1 MYIPRY
7 FFDKADGTCK
17 TFTYGGCQGNGNSFA
32 TKPECEK
39 TCIVDVPVVEV
50 PGSPQAGDRSPR
62 KTNPTPTRRQIEI
75 CQLPSE
81 TGLCFAHFP
90 SFFFNSY
97 SGQCESFVYGGCGG
111 NENRFESVEACEL
124 ACRGVGRRPIS
135 IGSGSVTGAQP
146 AVATATGRFLS
157 SNNECNLP
165 KAAGLCLAYFP
176 SYFYNTHTGECE
188 SFVYGG
194 CQGNANRFES
204 RTECEQNC
212 KAGTTR
218 PDLDA
223 ACLQPK
229 KIGRCRARLPRWFFD
244 LDTLSCRT
252 FYYGGCGGNDNN
264 FRSQAACEQRCVPA
278 KSKPALASATAGVLV
293 SSAAG
298 VSRPSRPQRCSQR
311 KVTGPCRARIR
322 SYYFNARAS
331 RCQMFTYGGCRG
343 NANRFASLEEC
354 RATCLASPPTRP
366 QQPQELNPVR
376 PEIGSIQPL
385 PASPD
390 TCSQPKVVGFCRA
403 AMPRFF
409 YNQDTGRC
417 ENFIY
422 GGCGGNDNN
431 FRSYDACARKCVN
444 NAADSSAVAQPV

>member
-1 MYIPRY
+1 MCNLPAEPGPCKVYIPRY

-165 KAAGLCLAYFP
+165 KAGGPCEAYIP
-176 SYFYNTHTGECE
+176 SYFYSMQTGQCE

-194 CQGNANRFES
+194 CEGNVNRFDS
-204 RTECEQNC
+204 RMQCEQKC
-212 KAGTTR
+212 KAGAAR
-218 PDLDA
+218 PDLKA

-229 KIGRCRARLPRWFFD
+229 KLGLCRARFPRWFFD
-244 LDTLSCRT
+244 AGSRSCRL
-252 FYYGGCGGNDNN
+252 FYYGGCGGNANN
-264 FRSQAACEQRCVPA
+264 FLTRLACERLCVKTPVQQHR
-278 KSKPALASATAGVLV
+278 SSYLPSVLQYMLLHLFG
-293 SSAAG
+293 A
-298 VSRPSRPQRCSQR
+298 
-311 KVTGPCRARIR
+311 
-322 SYYFNARAS
+322 
-331 RCQMFTYGGCRG
+331 MF
-343 NANRFASLEEC
+343 
-354 RATCLASPPTRP
+354 
-366 QQPQELNPVR
+366 
-376 PEIGSIQPL
+376 
-385 PASPD
+385 
-390 TCSQPKVVGFCRA
+390 
-403 AMPRFF
+403 
-409 YNQDTGRC
+409 
-417 ENFIY
+417 
-422 GGCGGNDNN
+422 
-431 FRSYDACARKCVN
+431 
-444 NAADSSAVAQPV
+444 